1 VTGEDVALELVH
13 VGVPELGSLTVQGRG
28 AVRRVSVCWS
38 VEYEG
43 GSLVGLAEQA
53 LQG

>member
-13 VGVPELGSLTVQGRG
+13 VGVPELGGLTVQGRG
-28 AVRRVSVCWS
+28 AVRGVSACSS
-38 VEYEG
+38 VECEG

-53 LQG
+53 LQR